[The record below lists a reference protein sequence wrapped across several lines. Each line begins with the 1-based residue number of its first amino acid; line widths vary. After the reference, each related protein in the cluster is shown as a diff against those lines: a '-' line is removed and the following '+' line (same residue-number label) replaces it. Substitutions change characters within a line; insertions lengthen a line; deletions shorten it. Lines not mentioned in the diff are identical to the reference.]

1 MLDRVQQDA
10 LKVVARELRLL
21 REERVCKLQLA
32 LRGDGEDLER
42 RGAAAAA
49 AAAEQARLALLA
61 RAQDVDGRSGGMLN
75 AAGESTE
82 DGRKGRG
89 RGTKEELSPENGQR
103 EIGCDGRESLLG
115 DAGAGWEG
123 GREGGGDRGTAGG
136 GGSGAG
142 DGDGDGGREVNGGGH
157 GEKFKREDWWEE
169 SSTNSDS
176 FVVPSMSLSDNDVFG
191 KAEEFESSDMRI
203 APADMIVEGSAAQTD
218 DDGDVCNYRNSG
230 MGTSK
235 LRAGG
240 QARDTELEAQD
251 GELGLFAPEGGIID
265 GRRVGGGEAERL
277 VKLAD
282 ECHEDGGE
290 EHVLTFNRLKRDLE
304 TRFHALSDKDD
315 EDSRPKIEEE
325 KDAGPK
331 VPMPQ
336 RMTEERLREVIREAK
351 EKRAAQQEEE
361 SEDQWAIPPGETPTP
376 RRPKKKED
384 DGPIMIQAPDGKI
397 YVVQDDEGRNEGVGP
412 GKSVAP
418 GRLQSAEDP
427 AYSPFVAAD
436 DEDSD
441 GLFEN

>member
-49 AAAEQARLALLA
+49 AAAEQARFLQAH
-61 RAQDVDGRSGGMLN
+61 AQDVDGRSGGMLN

-89 RGTKEELSPENGQR
+89 SGSQEELSPENGQR
-103 EIGCDGRESLLG
+103 ERGCDGRESLLG

-123 GREGGGDRGTAGG
+123 GREGGGDRGTAAG

-142 DGDGDGGREVNGGGH
+142 DGDGDGGREVNGEGH
-157 GEKFKREDWWEE
+157 GEKVKREDWWDE

-176 FVVPSMSLSDNDVFG
+176 FVIPSMSLSDNDVFG
-191 KAEEFESSDMRI
+191 KAEELMSSDMRI
-203 APADMIVEGSAAQTD
+203 APADMIAEGSAAQTD

-230 MGTSK
+230 MGTSRI
-235 LRAGG
+235 RAGG
-240 QARDTELEAQD
+240 QARDAELEAQN
-251 GELGLFAPEGGIID
+251 GERGLLAPEGGIID
-265 GRRVGGGEAERL
+265 GRRVRGGEAERL

-290 EHVLTFNRLKRDLE
+290 EHVQTFSRLKRDLE

-315 EDSRPKIEEE
+315 EDSRPKREEE
-325 KDAGPK
+325 KDVGPK

-384 DGPIMIQAPDGKI
+384 DGPIMIQAPDGNI
-397 YVVQDDEGRNEGVGP
+397 YVVQDDEGQNEGVGP

-418 GRLQSAEDP
+418 GRLQSAEDA